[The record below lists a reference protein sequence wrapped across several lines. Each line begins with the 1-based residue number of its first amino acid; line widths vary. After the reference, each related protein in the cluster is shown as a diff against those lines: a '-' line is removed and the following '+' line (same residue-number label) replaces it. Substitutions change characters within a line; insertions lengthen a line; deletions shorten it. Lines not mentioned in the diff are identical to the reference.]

1 MPQSSLRWVAIVVLA
16 LAHAAPRPQDRLA
29 QFQIQ
34 FRRETDPVRRAKLL
48 PHLADAEF
56 EAIHAEME
64 AGEVEKALRILENY
78 RDEVASVKKS
88 LDATGVDAERK
99 PAGFKELQISVR
111 QSLRRLT
118 DVLTETT
125 VDQQKPFEAVRKD
138 LEVIN
143 QGLIRELFPRQPGA
157 AHEQEKAKP

>member
-1 MPQSSLRWVAIVVLA
+1 MLHSSLRWVAIVVLA
-16 LAHAAPRPQDRLA
+16 LAHAAPGPQDRLA
-29 QFQIQ
+29 QFQNQ

-56 EAIHAEME
+56 EAIHTDME

-78 RDEVASVKKS
+78 RDEVVSAKKA
-88 LDATGVDAERK
+88 LDATGVNAERK

-111 QSLRRLT
+111 QSLRRLS
-118 DVLTETT
+118 DVLTEMT
-125 VDQQKPFEAVRKD
+125 VDQQEPFEAVRKD

-157 AHEQEKAKP
+157 VHEQEKAKP